1 MKYILSLGTN
11 TESREQSLE
20 KAIHSLSQLGRIE
33 KRSKIYETEPVGI
46 RNQADFLNMICLFD
60 TGLRPFRLLRKLKG
74 IETALGRVRAQR
86 WGSRV
91 IDIDMIDWDGG
102 RIQSPILEIPHQQ
115 MELRKFVLLP
125 LREILPDY
133 KNRSEQTIKQLI
145 ENCPDRSE
153 IRAYKDQW

>member
-1 MKYILSLGTN
+1 MKYILSLGAN
-11 TESREQSLE
+11 TGSREQSLD
-20 KAIHSLSQLGRIE
+20 KAVNKLHQFGRIE
-33 KRSKIYETEPVGI
+33 KRSGIYKTEPVGI
-46 RNQADFLNMICLFD
+46 KNQADFLNIICLFE
-60 TGLRPFRLLRKLKG
+60 TGLGPFRLLRKLKS
-74 IETALGRVRAQR
+74 IETASGRVRTQR

-91 IDIDMIDWDGG
+91 IDIDIIDWDGG
-102 RIQSPILEIPHQQ
+102 RICTPILEIPHQQ

-133 KNRSEQTIKQLI
+133 KNRSQLTIKQLI